1 MTDKETK
8 EERKEEQKER
18 VLDLD
23 GFAPERPGVAKK
35 FLKFRGKKYTVRD
48 FLDVGLGTFFQIM
61 ANEEELEGK
70 SQVEQIKLAR
80 DNVKLPV
87 PDLSE
92 ELINQL
98 SIRQVTR
105 IIEMSTGLV
114 EDPPVEGS
122 ESVPDSGS

>member
-1 MTDKETK
+1 MKDKEKKK
-8 EERKEEQKER
+8 EADRER

-23 GFAPERPGVAKK
+23 GFAPDKPGVAKK
-35 FLKFRGKKYTVRD
+35 FIKFGGKKYLVKD

-80 DNVKLPV
+80 DNVKLLV
-87 PDLSE
+87 PDMPE
-92 ELINQL
+92 EMVNNL

-105 IIEMSTGLV
+105 IIEMSTGMT
-114 EDPPVEGS
+114 ESPPVEGS
-122 ESVPDSGS
+122 GSDPDSGS